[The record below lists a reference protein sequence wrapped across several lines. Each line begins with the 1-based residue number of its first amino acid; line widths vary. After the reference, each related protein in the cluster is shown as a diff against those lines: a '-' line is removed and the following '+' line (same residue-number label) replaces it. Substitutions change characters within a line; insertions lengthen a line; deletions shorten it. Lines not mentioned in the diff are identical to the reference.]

1 MVTGFFKKLKNK
13 LFNSSSKFTKNL
25 DEAVKEATETDVEE
39 IDDGEKSSAET
50 LEKNKKN
57 EEVKRGEEENQVS
70 QVENMDKKIDVN
82 SNNPKVN
89 KAKSVVKKAFDFLRS
104 KPDTRKILF
113 NDDFVEKLED
123 ILISSD
129 VGSKTALKISEKISS
144 KAYGRKIAVT
154 QLKEYLIDEI
164 TMILEPIAKPIP
176 IYQTVPQIIVVVGV
190 NGSGKTTTIGKL
202 ASQFKMAGKS
212 VMIGAGDTFRAAAI
226 EQLSVWA
233 ERVDV
238 PIVKGDQGSDPASL
252 AYKSVEKAINENMDL
267 LFIDTAGRL
276 QNKTDLMQELVKIVT
291 VIKKVKSDAP
301 ENIILVL
308 DATTGQNIISQV
320 EIFQQMVNITGIIM
334 TKLDGSAKGGVLIS
348 VADRFKL
355 PIHAIGVGETLDDL
369 QPFDPE
375 EFATALIGD
384 FRE

>member
-1 MVTGFFKKLKNK
+1 MVTGFFKKLTNK
-13 LFNSSSKFTKNL
+13 LFNSSSKFTKDL
-25 DEAVKEATETDVEE
+25 DEAVNEVSETEVEADAKKIAHDEKLENNDLQSERRSYPENSET
-39 IDDGEKSSAET
+39 
-50 LEKNKKN
+50 
-57 EEVKRGEEENQVS
+57 S
-70 QVENMDKKIDVN
+70 QVEKINEGSHIN
-82 SNNPKVN
+82 SDIRKAT
-89 KAKSVVKKAFDFLRS
+89 KAKSVVKKALDLLRS
-104 KPDTRKILF
+104 KPDVRKVLF
-113 NDDFVEKLED
+113 NDEFLEKLED

-129 VGSKTALKISEKISS
+129 VGSKTALRISERISL
-144 KAYGRKIAVT
+144 KAYGKKIEVT
-154 QLKEYLIDEI
+154 QLKQYLVEEI

-176 IYQTVPQIIVVVGV
+176 IFKSVPQIVVVVGV

-238 PIVKGDQGSDPASL
+238 PIIKAEQGSDPASL
-252 AYKSVEKAINENMDL
+252 AYKSVEKAISEKMDL

-291 VIKKVKSDAP
+291 VIKKLKNEAP

-334 TKLDGSAKGGVLIS
+334 TKLDGSAKGGILIS
-348 VADRFKL
+348 VADRFRL

>member
-25 DEAVKEATETDVEE
+25 DEAVNEVSKAEVDVNIEKKVSV
-39 IDDGEKSSAET
+39 EKS
-50 LEKNKKN
+50 EKNEIN
-57 EEVKRGEEENQVS
+57 S
-70 QVENMDKKIDVN
+70 KKISESEKSQFAQDGDTDQNKDIVKDGQ
-82 SNNPKVN
+82 KVTN
-89 KAKSVVKKAFDFLRS
+89 AKSVVKKALDLLKR
-104 KPDTRKILF
+104 KPDPRKILF
-113 NDDFVEKLED
+113 NDEFLEKLED

-144 KAYGRKIAVT
+144 KVYGKKIEVM

-164 TMILEPIAKPIP
+164 TKILEPIAKPIP
-176 IYQTVPQIIVVVGV
+176 IYKTTPQIVVVVGV

-238 PIVKGDQGSDPASL
+238 PIIKAEQGSDPASL
-252 AYKSVEKAINENMDL
+252 AYKSVERAINEKTDL

-291 VIKKVKSDAP
+291 VIKKVKNEAP
-301 ENIILVL
+301 ENIIFVL

-334 TKLDGSAKGGVLIS
+334 TKLDGSAKGGILIS
-348 VADRFKL
+348 VADRFQL

>member
-25 DEAVKEATETDVEE
+25 DEAVKEATETDVE
-39 IDDGEKSSAET
+39 IYDGEKSSAET

-57 EEVKRGEEENQVS
+57 EDVKTGEEENQVS
-70 QVENMDKKIDVN
+70 QVENMDEKINLN
-82 SNNPKVN
+82 SNNQKVN

-176 IYQTVPQIIVVVGV
+176 IYQTVPQIVVVVGV

-334 TKLDGSAKGGVLIS
+334 TKLDGSAKGGILIS

>member
-25 DEAVKEATETDVEE
+25 DEAVKEATETDVE
-39 IDDGEKSSAET
+39 IDDREKSSEET

-70 QVENMDKKIDVN
+70 QVENMDEKINVN

-113 NDDFVEKLED
+113 NDDFAEKLED

-176 IYQTVPQIIVVVGV
+176 IYQTVPQIVVVVGV

-320 EIFQQMVNITGIIM
+320 EIFQQLVNITGIIM

>member
-25 DEAVKEATETDVEE
+25 DEAVNEVSKAEVDVNIEKKVSV
-39 IDDGEKSSAET
+39 EKS
-50 LEKNKKN
+50 EKNEIN
-57 EEVKRGEEENQVS
+57 S
-70 QVENMDKKIDVN
+70 KKISESEKSQFAQDGDTDQNKDIVKDDQ
-82 SNNPKVN
+82 KVTN
-89 KAKSVVKKAFDFLRS
+89 AKSVVKKALDLLKR
-104 KPDTRKILF
+104 KPDPRKILF
-113 NDDFVEKLED
+113 NDEFLEKLED

-144 KAYGRKIAVT
+144 KVYGKKIEVM

-164 TMILEPIAKPIP
+164 TKILEPIAKPIP
-176 IYQTVPQIIVVVGV
+176 IYKTAPQIVVVVGV

-238 PIVKGDQGSDPASL
+238 PIIKAEQGSDPASL
-252 AYKSVEKAINENMDL
+252 AYKSVERAINEKTDL

-291 VIKKVKSDAP
+291 VIKKVKNEAP

-334 TKLDGSAKGGVLIS
+334 TKLDGSAKGGILIS
-348 VADRFKL
+348 VADRFQL

>member
-25 DEAVKEATETDVEE
+25 DEAVKEATETDVE
-39 IDDGEKSSAET
+39 IDDREKSSEET

-70 QVENMDKKIDVN
+70 QVESIDKKINVN

-89 KAKSVVKKAFDFLRS
+89 KTKSVVKKAFDFLRS

-176 IYQTVPQIIVVVGV
+176 IYQTVPQIVVVVGV

>member
-25 DEAVKEATETDVEE
+25 DEAVKEATETDVE
-39 IDDGEKSSAET
+39 IDDREKSSEET

-82 SNNPKVN
+82 TNNPKVN

-176 IYQTVPQIIVVVGV
+176 IYQTVPQIVVVVGV

>member
-25 DEAVKEATETDVEE
+25 DEAVNEVSKAEVDVNIEKKVSV
-39 IDDGEKSSAET
+39 EKS
-50 LEKNKKN
+50 EKNEIN
-57 EEVKRGEEENQVS
+57 S
-70 QVENMDKKIDVN
+70 KKISESEN
-82 SNNPKVN
+82 SQFAQDGGTDQNKDIVKDGQKVTN
-89 KAKSVVKKAFDFLRS
+89 AKSVVKKALDLLKR
-104 KPDTRKILF
+104 KPDPRKILF
-113 NDDFVEKLED
+113 NDEFLEKLED

-144 KAYGRKIAVT
+144 KVYGKKIEVM

-164 TMILEPIAKPIP
+164 TKILEPIAKPIP
-176 IYQTVPQIIVVVGV
+176 IYKTAPQIVVVVGV

-238 PIVKGDQGSDPASL
+238 PIIKPEQGSDPASL
-252 AYKSVEKAINENMDL
+252 AYKSVERAINEKTDL

-291 VIKKVKSDAP
+291 VIKKVKSEAP

-334 TKLDGSAKGGVLIS
+334 TKLDGSAKGGILIS
-348 VADRFKL
+348 VADRFQL

>member
-25 DEAVKEATETDVEE
+25 DEAVKEATETGVE
-39 IDDGEKSSAET
+39 IDDGENSSAET

-70 QVENMDKKIDVN
+70 QVENMDEKINVN

-176 IYQTVPQIIVVVGV
+176 IYQTVPQIVVVVGV

>member
-25 DEAVKEATETDVEE
+25 DEAVKEATETDVE

-70 QVENMDKKIDVN
+70 QVENMDKKINVN

-176 IYQTVPQIIVVVGV
+176 IYQTVPQIVVVVGV

>member
-25 DEAVKEATETDVEE
+25 DEAVKEATETDVE
-39 IDDGEKSSAET
+39 IDDREKSSEET

-70 QVENMDKKIDVN
+70 QVENMDKKIDVD

-154 QLKEYLIDEI
+154 QLKEYLIEEI

-176 IYQTVPQIIVVVGV
+176 IYQTVPQIVVVVGV

>member
-25 DEAVKEATETDVEE
+25 DEAVKEATETDVE

-57 EEVKRGEEENQVS
+57 MEVKRGEEENQGS
-70 QVENMDKKIDVN
+70 QVENIDEKINVN
-82 SNNPKVN
+82 NDNQKEN

-176 IYQTVPQIIVVVGV
+176 IYQTVPQIVVVVGV

>member
-13 LFNSSSKFTKNL
+13 LFKSSSKFTKNL
-25 DEAVKEATETDVEE
+25 DEAVNEVSKAEVDVNIEKKVSV
-39 IDDGEKSSAET
+39 EKS
-50 LEKNKKN
+50 EKNEIK
-57 EEVKRGEEENQVS
+57 S
-70 QVENMDKKIDVN
+70 KKISESEKSQFAQDGDTDQNKDIVKDGQ
-82 SNNPKVN
+82 KVTN
-89 KAKSVVKKAFDFLRS
+89 AKSVVKKALDLLKR
-104 KPDTRKILF
+104 KPDPRKILF
-113 NDDFVEKLED
+113 NDEFLEKLED

-144 KAYGRKIAVT
+144 KVYGKKIEVM

-164 TMILEPIAKPIP
+164 TKILEPIAKPIP
-176 IYQTVPQIIVVVGV
+176 IYKTAPQIVVVVGV

-238 PIVKGDQGSDPASL
+238 PIIKAEQGSDPASL
-252 AYKSVEKAINENMDL
+252 AYKSVERAINEKTDL

-291 VIKKVKSDAP
+291 VIKKVKNEAP

-334 TKLDGSAKGGVLIS
+334 TKLDGSAKGGILIS
-348 VADRFKL
+348 VADRFQL

>member
-25 DEAVKEATETDVEE
+25 EEAVNEVSIAEVDVNIEKKVSV
-39 IDDGEKSSAET
+39 EKS
-50 LEKNKKN
+50 EKNEIN
-57 EEVKRGEEENQVS
+57 S
-70 QVENMDKKIDVN
+70 KKISESEKSQFAQDGDTDQNKDIVKDGQ
-82 SNNPKVN
+82 KVTN
-89 KAKSVVKKAFDFLRS
+89 AKSVVKKALDLLKR
-104 KPDTRKILF
+104 KPDPRKILF
-113 NDDFVEKLED
+113 NDEFLEKLED

-144 KAYGRKIAVT
+144 KVYGKKIEVM

-164 TMILEPIAKPIP
+164 TKILEPIAKPIP
-176 IYQTVPQIIVVVGV
+176 IYKTAPQIVVVVGV

-238 PIVKGDQGSDPASL
+238 PIIKAEQGSDPASL
-252 AYKSVEKAINENMDL
+252 AYKSVERAINEKTDL

-291 VIKKVKSDAP
+291 VIKKVKNEDP

-334 TKLDGSAKGGVLIS
+334 TKLDGSAKGGILIS
-348 VADRFKL
+348 VADRFQL

>member
-25 DEAVKEATETDVEE
+25 DEAVKEATETDVEV
-39 IDDGEKSSAET
+39 DDEEKSPTET

-57 EEVKRGEEENQVS
+57 MEVKKGEEENQVS
-70 QVENMDKKIDVN
+70 QVENIDEKINVD
-82 SNNPKVN
+82 SNNQKVN
-89 KAKSVVKKAFDFLRS
+89 KAKSVVKKTFDFLRS

-176 IYQTVPQIIVVVGV
+176 IYQTVPQIVVVVGV

-334 TKLDGSAKGGVLIS
+334 TKLDGSAKGGILIS

>member
-1 MVTGFFKKLKNK
+1 MGTGFFKKLTNK
-13 LFNSSSKFTKNL
+13 LFNSSSKFTKDL
-25 DEAVKEATETDVEE
+25 DEAVNEVSETEIELDEKKIAHDE
-39 IDDGEKSSAET
+39 KLENNELKSERRSRPEKSEA
-50 LEKNKKN
+50 
-57 EEVKRGEEENQVS
+57 S
-70 QVENMDKKIDVN
+70 QVKNINQE
-82 SNNPKVN
+82 SNINGDIQKAT
-89 KAKSVVKKAFDFLRS
+89 KAKSVVKKALDLLRS
-104 KPDTRKILF
+104 KPDVRKVLF
-113 NDDFVEKLED
+113 NDEFLEKLED

-129 VGSKTALKISEKISS
+129 VGSKTALRISERISS
-144 KAYGRKIAVT
+144 KAYGKRIEVA
-154 QLKEYLIDEI
+154 QLKQYLVEEI

-176 IYQTVPQIIVVVGV
+176 IFKSVPQIVVVVGV

-202 ASQFKMAGKS
+202 ASQFKLAGKS

-238 PIVKGDQGSDPASL
+238 PIIKAEQGSDPASL
-252 AYKSVEKAINENMDL
+252 AYKSVEKAIGEKMDL

-291 VIKKVKSDAP
+291 VIKKVKNEAP

-320 EIFQQMVNITGIIM
+320 EIFQKMVNVTGIIM
-334 TKLDGSAKGGVLIS
+334 TKLDGSAKGGILIS
-348 VADRFKL
+348 VADRFRL

>member
-25 DEAVKEATETDVEE
+25 DEAVKEATETDVE
-39 IDDGEKSSAET
+39 IDDREKSSEET

-70 QVENMDKKIDVN
+70 QVENMDEKINVN

-176 IYQTVPQIIVVVGV
+176 IYQTVPQIVVVVGV

-252 AYKSVEKAINENMDL
+252 AYKSVEKAINEKMDL

>member
-25 DEAVKEATETDVEE
+25 DEAVKEATETDVE

-70 QVENMDKKIDVN
+70 QVENMDEKINVN

-176 IYQTVPQIIVVVGV
+176 IYQTVPQIVVVVGV

-334 TKLDGSAKGGVLIS
+334 TKLDGSAKGGILIS

>member
-25 DEAVKEATETDVEE
+25 DEAVKEATETDVE
-39 IDDGEKSSAET
+39 IDDEEKSSAET

-57 EEVKRGEEENQVS
+57 EEVKRGAEENQVS
-70 QVENMDKKIDVN
+70 RVENMDEKINVN

-89 KAKSVVKKAFDFLRS
+89 KTKSVVKKAFDFLRS

-176 IYQTVPQIIVVVGV
+176 IYQTVPQIVVVVGV

>member
-25 DEAVKEATETDVEE
+25 DEAVKEVAKTDLEVDDEE
-39 IDDGEKSSAET
+39 ISTGEKSK
-50 LEKNKKN
+50 KNKIKIKVN
-57 EEVKRGEEENQVS
+57 RGEEENQNS
-70 QVENMDKKIDVN
+70 QVENIDEKINIDD
-82 SNNPKVN
+82 NNQEVN
-89 KAKSVVKKAFDFLRS
+89 KAKSVVKKAFDFLRN

-176 IYQTVPQIIVVVGV
+176 IYRTVPQIVVVVGV

-202 ASQFKMAGKS
+202 ASQFKVAGKS

-238 PIVKGDQGSDPASL
+238 PIVKAEQGSDPASL
-252 AYKSVEKAINENMDL
+252 AYKSVEKAINEKMDL

-291 VIKKVKSDAP
+291 VIKKVKNDAP

-320 EIFQQMVNITGIIM
+320 EVFQQMVNITGIIM
-334 TKLDGSAKGGVLIS
+334 TKLDGSAKGGILIS

>member
-25 DEAVKEATETDVEE
+25 DEAVKEATETDVE
-39 IDDGEKSSAET
+39 IDDGENSSAET

-70 QVENMDKKIDVN
+70 QVENMDEKINVN

-144 KAYGRKIAVT
+144 KAYGRKITVT

-176 IYQTVPQIIVVVGV
+176 IYQTVPQIVVVVGV

>member
-25 DEAVKEATETDVEE
+25 DEAVKEATETDVE

-70 QVENMDKKIDVN
+70 QLENMDEKINVN

-104 KPDTRKILF
+104 KPDTQKILF

-176 IYQTVPQIIVVVGV
+176 IYQTVPQIVVVVGV

>member
-1 MVTGFFKKLKNK
+1 MVTGFFKKLTNK
-13 LFNSSSKFTKNL
+13 LFNSNSKFTKNL
-25 DEAVKEATETDVEE
+25 DEAVNEVTEKEVEVDLAKIAPE
-39 IDDGEKSSAET
+39 ET
-50 LEKNKKN
+50 LQKN
-57 EEVKRGEEENQVS
+57 ETKSKEIIKSEIKETS
-70 QVENMDKKIDVN
+70 QVESINQN
-82 SNNPKVN
+82 SDTNREIPKAT
-89 KAKSVVKKAFDFLRS
+89 KAKSVVKKAFDLLRS
-104 KPDTRKILF
+104 KPDVRKVLF
-113 NDDFVEKLED
+113 NDEFLEKLED

-144 KAYGRKIAVT
+144 KAYGKKIEVT
-154 QLKEYLIDEI
+154 QLKRYLVEEI

-176 IYQTVPQIIVVVGV
+176 IYKSVPQIVVVVGV

-233 ERVDV
+233 NRVNV
-238 PIVKGDQGSDPASL
+238 PIIKAEQGSDPASL
-252 AYKSVEKAINENMDL
+252 AYKSVEKAIQENMDL

-291 VIKKVKSDAP
+291 VIKKVKNEAP

-320 EIFQQMVNITGIIM
+320 EIFKQMVNVTGIIM
-334 TKLDGSAKGGVLIS
+334 TKLDGSAKGGILIS
-348 VADRFKL
+348 IADRFRL

>member
-25 DEAVKEATETDVEE
+25 DEAVNEVSKAEVDVNIEKKVSV
-39 IDDGEKSSAET
+39 EKS
-50 LEKNKKN
+50 EKNEIN
-57 EEVKRGEEENQVS
+57 S
-70 QVENMDKKIDVN
+70 KKISESEKSQFAQDGDTDQNKDIVKDGQ
-82 SNNPKVN
+82 KVTN
-89 KAKSVVKKAFDFLRS
+89 AKSVVKKALDLLKR
-104 KPDTRKILF
+104 KPDPRKILF
-113 NDDFVEKLED
+113 NDEFLEKLED

-144 KAYGRKIAVT
+144 KVYGKKIEVM

-164 TMILEPIAKPIP
+164 TKILEPIAKPIP
-176 IYQTVPQIIVVVGV
+176 IYKTAPQIVVVVGV

-238 PIVKGDQGSDPASL
+238 PIIKAEQGSDPASL
-252 AYKSVEKAINENMDL
+252 AYKSVERAINEKMDL

-291 VIKKVKSDAP
+291 VIKKVKSEAP

-320 EIFQQMVNITGIIM
+320 EIFQQ
-334 TKLDGSAKGGVLIS
+334 
-348 VADRFKL
+348 
-355 PIHAIGVGETLDDL
+355 
-369 QPFDPE
+369 
-375 EFATALIGD
+375 TALIGD

>member
-1 MVTGFFKKLKNK
+1 MVTGFFKKLTNK
-13 LFNSSSKFTKNL
+13 LFNSSSKFTKDL
-25 DEAVKEATETDVEE
+25 DEAVNEVSETEIELDEKKIAHDEKLENNDIKSERRSRPEKSEASQVKNINKDANINSDIQKATE
-39 IDDGEKSSAET
+39 
-50 LEKNKKN
+50 
-57 EEVKRGEEENQVS
+57 
-70 QVENMDKKIDVN
+70 
-82 SNNPKVN
+82 
-89 KAKSVVKKAFDFLRS
+89 AKSVVKKALDLLRS
-104 KPDTRKILF
+104 KPDVRKVLF
-113 NDDFVEKLED
+113 NDEFLEKLED

-129 VGSKTALKISEKISS
+129 VGSKTALRISERISS
-144 KAYGRKIAVT
+144 KAYGKKIEVT
-154 QLKEYLIDEI
+154 QLKQYLVEEI

-176 IYQTVPQIIVVVGV
+176 IFKSLPQIVVVVGV

-238 PIVKGDQGSDPASL
+238 PIIKAEQGSDPASL
-252 AYKSVEKAINENMDL
+252 AYKSVEKAISEKMDL

-291 VIKKVKSDAP
+291 VIKKVENEAP

-320 EIFQQMVNITGIIM
+320 EIFQQMVNVTGIIM
-334 TKLDGSAKGGVLIS
+334 TKLDGSAKGGILIS
-348 VADRFKL
+348 VADRFRL

>member
-1 MVTGFFKKLKNK
+1 MVTGFFKKLTNK
-13 LFNSSSKFTKNL
+13 LFHSSSKFTKNL
-25 DEAVKEATETDVEE
+25 DEVVNEVSETEVEV
-39 IDDGEKSSAET
+39 D
-50 LEKNKKN
+50 LEKRSIEEKPKKN
-57 EEVKRGEEENQVS
+57 EIKSKEINRPEQSAISLEENIT
-70 QVENMDKKIDVN
+70 DKSD
-82 SNNPKVN
+82 SNKDIPKEAR
-89 KAKSVVKKAFDFLRS
+89 AKSVVKKALDLLRS
-104 KPDTRKILF
+104 KTDARKVLF
-113 NDDFVEKLED
+113 NEEFLERLED

-129 VGSKTALKISEKISS
+129 VGSKTALKISEKIFS
-144 KAYGRKIAVT
+144 KAYGKKIAVT
-154 QLKEYLIDEI
+154 QLKQYLIEEI

-176 IYQTVPQIIVVVGV
+176 IYKSTPQIVLVVGV

-238 PIVKGDQGSDPASL
+238 PIIKAEQGSDPASL
-252 AYKSVEKAINENMDL
+252 AYKSVEKAIHEKMDL

-276 QNKTDLMQELVKIVT
+276 QNKTDLMQELVKVVN
-291 VIKKVKSDAP
+291 VIKKVKNEAP

-320 EIFQQMVNITGIIM
+320 EVFQQMVNVTGIIM
-334 TKLDGSAKGGVLIS
+334 TKLDGSAKGGILIS

-369 QPFDPE
+369 QAFDPE

>member
-1 MVTGFFKKLKNK
+1 MVTGFFKKLTNK
-13 LFNSSSKFTKNL
+13 LFNSSSKFTKDL
-25 DEAVKEATETDVEE
+25 DEAVNEVSETEVELDVKKIAHDEKLE
-39 IDDGEKSSAET
+39 NNELKSERRSRPEKSET
-50 LEKNKKN
+50 SQEINI
-57 EEVKRGEEENQVS
+57 NQ
-70 QVENMDKKIDVN
+70 E
-82 SNNPKVN
+82 SNINGDIQKAT
-89 KAKSVVKKAFDFLRS
+89 KAKSVVKKALDLLRS
-104 KPDTRKILF
+104 KPDVRKVLF
-113 NDDFVEKLED
+113 NDEFLEKLED

-129 VGSKTALKISEKISS
+129 VGSKTALRISERISL
-144 KAYGRKIAVT
+144 KAYGKKIEVT
-154 QLKEYLIDEI
+154 QLKQYLVEEI

-176 IYQTVPQIIVVVGV
+176 IFKSVPQIVVVVGV

-238 PIVKGDQGSDPASL
+238 PIIKAEQGSDPASL
-252 AYKSVEKAINENMDL
+252 AYKSVEKAISEKMDL

-291 VIKKVKSDAP
+291 VIKKLKNEAP

-308 DATTGQNIISQV
+308 DATTGQNIVSQV
-320 EIFQQMVNITGIIM
+320 EIFQQMVNVTGIIM
-334 TKLDGSAKGGVLIS
+334 TKLDGSAKGGILIS
-348 VADRFKL
+348 IADRFRL

>member
-25 DEAVKEATETDVEE
+25 DEAVKEATETDVE

-57 EEVKRGEEENQVS
+57 EEVKREEEENQVS
-70 QVENMDKKIDVN
+70 QVENMDEKINVN

-104 KPDTRKILF
+104 KQDTRKILF

-176 IYQTVPQIIVVVGV
+176 IYQTVPQIVVVVGV

>member
-25 DEAVKEATETDVEE
+25 DEAVKEATETDVE
-39 IDDGEKSSAET
+39 IDDSEKSSEET

-82 SNNPKVN
+82 SNNPKVK

-176 IYQTVPQIIVVVGV
+176 IYQTVPQIVVVVGV

>member
-1 MVTGFFKKLKNK
+1 MVTGFFKKLTNK

-25 DEAVKEATETDVEE
+25 DEAVNEVSKAEVDVNIEKKVSV
-39 IDDGEKSSAET
+39 EKS
-50 LEKNKKN
+50 EKNEIN
-57 EEVKRGEEENQVS
+57 S
-70 QVENMDKKIDVN
+70 KKISESEKSQFAQDGDTDQNKDIVKDGQ
-82 SNNPKVN
+82 KVTN
-89 KAKSVVKKAFDFLRS
+89 AKSVVKKALDLLKR
-104 KPDTRKILF
+104 KPDPRKILF
-113 NDDFVEKLED
+113 NDEFLEKLED

-144 KAYGRKIAVT
+144 KVYGKKIEVM

-164 TMILEPIAKPIP
+164 TKILEPIAKPIP
-176 IYQTVPQIIVVVGV
+176 IYKTAPQIVVVVGV

-238 PIVKGDQGSDPASL
+238 PIIKAEQGSDPASL
-252 AYKSVEKAINENMDL
+252 AYKSVERAINEKTDL

-276 QNKTDLMQELVKIVT
+276 QNKTDLMQELVKIVN
-291 VIKKVKSDAP
+291 VIKKVKSEAP

-334 TKLDGSAKGGVLIS
+334 TKLDGSAKGGILIS
-348 VADRFKL
+348 VADRFQL

>member
-25 DEAVKEATETDVEE
+25 DEAVKEATETDVE
-39 IDDGEKSSAET
+39 IDDREKSSEET

-176 IYQTVPQIIVVVGV
+176 IYQTVPQIVVVVGV

-252 AYKSVEKAINENMDL
+252 AYKSVEKAINENIDL

>member
-25 DEAVKEATETDVEE
+25 DEAVNEVSKAEVDVNIEKKVSV
-39 IDDGEKSSAET
+39 EKS
-50 LEKNKKN
+50 EKNEIN
-57 EEVKRGEEENQVS
+57 S
-70 QVENMDKKIDVN
+70 KKISESEKSQFAQDGDTDQNKDIVKDGQ
-82 SNNPKVN
+82 KVTN
-89 KAKSVVKKAFDFLRS
+89 AKSVVKKALDLLKR
-104 KPDTRKILF
+104 KPDPRKILF
-113 NDDFVEKLED
+113 NDEFLEKLED

-144 KAYGRKIAVT
+144 KVYGKKIEVM

-164 TMILEPIAKPIP
+164 TKILEPIAKPIP
-176 IYQTVPQIIVVVGV
+176 IYKTAPQIVVVVGV

-238 PIVKGDQGSDPASL
+238 PIIKAEQGSDPASL
-252 AYKSVEKAINENMDL
+252 AYKSVERAINEKTDL

-291 VIKKVKSDAP
+291 VIKKVKSEDP

-334 TKLDGSAKGGVLIS
+334 TKLDGSAKGGILIS
-348 VADRFKL
+348 VADRFQL

>member
-25 DEAVKEATETDVEE
+25 DEAVKEATETDVE
-39 IDDGEKSSAET
+39 IDDGEKSSEET

-176 IYQTVPQIIVVVGV
+176 IYQTVPQIVVVVGV

>member
-1 MVTGFFKKLKNK
+1 MVTGLFKKLKNK

-25 DEAVKEATETDVEE
+25 EEAVKEATETDVE

-57 EEVKRGEEENQVS
+57 EEVKREEEENQVS
-70 QVENMDKKIDVN
+70 QVENMDEKTNVN

-176 IYQTVPQIIVVVGV
+176 IYQTVPQIVVVVGV

>member
-1 MVTGFFKKLKNK
+1 MVTGFFKKLTNK
-13 LFNSSSKFTKNL
+13 LFNSSSKFTKGL
-25 DEAVKEATETDVEE
+25 DEAVNEVSETGAAVDIKKIVHDEKLE
-39 IDDGEKSSAET
+39 NNELKSDAGVSREKSET
-50 LEKNKKN
+50 SQ
-57 EEVKRGEEENQVS
+57 VKDINQVS
-70 QVENMDKKIDVN
+70 NIN
-82 SNNPKVN
+82 SDIRNAT
-89 KAKSVVKKAFDFLRS
+89 KAKSVVKKALDLLRN
-104 KPDTRKILF
+104 KPDVRKVLF
-113 NDDFVEKLED
+113 NDEFLEKLED

-129 VGSKTALKISEKISS
+129 VGSKTALKISERISS
-144 KAYGRKIAVT
+144 KAYGKKIEVK
-154 QLKEYLIDEI
+154 QLKQYLIEEI
-164 TMILEPIAKPIP
+164 AMILEPIAKPIP
-176 IYQTVPQIIVVVGV
+176 IYTSVPQIVVVVGV

-238 PIVKGDQGSDPASL
+238 PIIKAEQGSDPASL
-252 AYKSVEKAINENMDL
+252 AYKSVEKAISEKMDL

-291 VIKKVKSDAP
+291 VIKKVKNEAP

-320 EIFQQMVNITGIIM
+320 EIFQQMVNVTGIIM
-334 TKLDGSAKGGVLIS
+334 TKLDGSAKGGILIS

>member
-25 DEAVKEATETDVEE
+25 DEAVKEATETDVE

-57 EEVKRGEEENQVS
+57 EEVKRGEEESQVC
-70 QVENMDKKIDVN
+70 QVENMDEKINVN
-82 SNNPKVN
+82 SNNPKLHQ
-89 KAKSVVKKAFDFLRS
+89 AKSVVKKAFDFLRS

-348 VADRFKL
+348 VAHRFKL

>member
-25 DEAVKEATETDVEE
+25 DEAVNEVSKAEVDVNIEKKVSV
-39 IDDGEKSSAET
+39 EKS
-50 LEKNKKN
+50 EKNEIN
-57 EEVKRGEEENQVS
+57 S
-70 QVENMDKKIDVN
+70 KKISESEKSQFAQDGDTDQNKDIVKDGQ
-82 SNNPKVN
+82 KVTN
-89 KAKSVVKKAFDFLRS
+89 AKSVVKKALDLLKR
-104 KPDTRKILF
+104 KPDPRKILF
-113 NDDFVEKLED
+113 NDEFLEKLED

-144 KAYGRKIAVT
+144 KVYGKKIEVM

-164 TMILEPIAKPIP
+164 TKILEPIAKPIP
-176 IYQTVPQIIVVVGV
+176 IYKTAPQIVVVVGV

-238 PIVKGDQGSDPASL
+238 PIIKAEQGSDPASL
-252 AYKSVEKAINENMDL
+252 AYKSVERAINEKTDL

-291 VIKKVKSDAP
+291 VIKKVKNDAP
-301 ENIILVL
+301 ENTILVL

-334 TKLDGSAKGGVLIS
+334 TKLDGSAKGGILIS
-348 VADRFKL
+348 VADRFQL